1 MEASP
6 LGDNTCDE
14 LEADSDGEYA
24 AMPRCL
30 YFSRVAER
38 LPGPQRFH
46 GHGMAYTCGL
56 DSDDSEEMDEDEDD

>member
-38 LPGPQRFH
+38 LPGQQRFH